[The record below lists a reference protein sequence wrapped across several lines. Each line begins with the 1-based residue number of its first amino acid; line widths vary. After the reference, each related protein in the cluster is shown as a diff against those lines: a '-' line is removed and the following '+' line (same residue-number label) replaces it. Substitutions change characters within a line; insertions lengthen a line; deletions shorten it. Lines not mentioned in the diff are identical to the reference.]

1 LTAGPTRAG
10 VILDARSPHTHTTPP
25 TAPIAS
31 IASIVMCA
39 TDRSLAS
46 NDFGPFRLQK
56 KIQLHKTALCR
67 HYQAFGSCSYGDQCG
82 FAHGVQELLPMCN
95 LYKTRLC
102 NIWLSGQECAFG
114 DKCMFAHGAADLRKP
129 TTLSQPCHLL
139 RTSGFCA
146 YGDNC
151 RYSHDTT
158 AYKTYSEASHKGEV
172 VVRPV
177 TPQSSPV
184 KPRSSP
190 PGAPVKRHHADPLA
204 WSPFE
209 DDNFGTSLLDNVSK
223 QLFKF
228 QL

>member
-1 LTAGPTRAG
+1 
-10 VILDARSPHTHTTPP
+10 
-25 TAPIAS
+25 
-31 IASIVMCA
+31 MCA
-39 TDRSLAS
+39 PQNSTVT
-46 NDFGPFRLQK
+46 NDCGPFRLGHSDALK
-56 KIQLHKTALCR
+56 FKTSLCR

-82 FAHGVQELLPMCN
+82 FAHGNRDLRPMSN

-102 NIWLSGQECAFG
+102 NTWLSGEECNYGA
-114 DKCMFAHGAADLRKP
+114 KCVFAHGAAEMRRP
-129 TTLSQPCHLL
+129 TMLSQPCHLFL
-139 RTSGFCA
+139 KNGTCA
-146 YGDNC
+146 YGDAC
-151 RYSHDTT
+151 RYSHDAD
-158 AYKTYSEASHKGEV
+158 AYKTAPPSSRKE

-190 PGAPVKRHHADPLA
+190 PGAPIKQPRPDPSA

-209 DDNFGTSLLDNVSK
+209 EDNFGTSLLGNVSK